1 MAKISPK
8 QRQLNDRLADLIG
21 TREIS
26 RKELLEI
33 CNRPEFGLN
42 QIPNAFLS
50 DSTVCERVGWGVY
63 RVNSST
69 KGECVKAMTTTV
81 PNTKESD
88 THSHNYSLSAEAIQM
103 MGSTG
108 GERDTVIP
116 SLLSEYVPWGHF
128 ADIERII
135 ASQLFA
141 PVYITGMSGNGKTTM
156 IEQVCAKLQ
165 RECYRVNIVGETD
178 EDDLLGGFRLI
189 NGNTV
194 WSDGPVVKAMRQ
206 GAVLL
211 LDEIDLGTSKLMCLQ
226 PVLEGKGVYL
236 KKINQWIRPQ
246 RGFTVIATANT
257 KGKGSDD
264 GRFVGTNVMN
274 EAMLD
279 RFDYTYNQ
287 VYAPRSVEKKIIKKA
302 MIKFEVPDDGNFSDK
317 LTRWSELIRKLFA
330 EGSIDEI
337 ISTRRLVNIVKAVSM
352 FKNREKAIRMCL
364 SRFDDETS
372 EAFFSAYSKV
382 DDTMVPVVSA
392 PTASDSDSDSDY
404 PNI

>member
-1 MAKISPK
+1 MAKYIMTSK
-8 QRQLNDRLADLIG
+8 QEQFNNRLADFIG
-21 TREIS
+21 SREIS
-26 RKELLEI
+26 RAELLEY
-33 CNRPEFGLN
+33 CQRPEFGLN
-42 QIPNAFLS
+42 TIPNIFLK
-50 DSTVCERVGWGVY
+50 DSRVCERVGWGLY
-63 RVNSST
+63 RIHPQKKADSMETTPNPISSET
-69 KGECVKAMTTTV
+69 RPHT
-81 PNTKESD
+81 
-88 THSHNYSLSAEAIQM
+88 YSLSPDSAQM
-103 MGSTG
+103 LGATG

-116 SLLSEYVPWGHF
+116 HVLPEYVPWGHF
-128 ADIERII
+128 SDIERII
-135 ASQLFA
+135 QSKIFA
-141 PVYITGMSGNGKTTM
+141 PVYVTGMSGNGKTTM
-156 IEQVCAKLQ
+156 IEQICAKLH

-178 EDDLLGGFRLI
+178 EDDLLGGFRLL

-211 LDEIDLGTSKLMCLQ
+211 LDEIDLGTAKLMCLQ

-236 KKINQWIRPQ
+236 KKINQWVRPQ
-246 RGFTVIATANT
+246 TGFTVIATANT

-302 MIKFEVPDDGNFSDK
+302 MVKFEVADDGDFSDK

-364 SRFDDETS
+364 SRFDDEIS

-382 DDTMVPVVSA
+382 DDTIVSVSA
-392 PTASDSDSDSDY
+392 ANRTETADAQD
-404 PNI
+404 